1 MNTTVTSKRDIRK
14 PHGRKLVI
22 NRRSTFMLALASIVG
37 LAAPSRQAFAGLS
50 EDDGTISAGK
60 HVNPGGAA
68 SPKRASVSQLPDLK
82 VVGPQG
88 QVTSIQ
94 HHRGT
99 FEITTAD
106 GGKAVF
112 REAAL
117 RLKIDSSDK
126 GPLAGRPVI
135 LPGGMMG
142 DRASLFFASPA
153 EMSRLI
159 KHLS

>member
-1 MNTTVTSKRDIRK
+1 MNATVTFKRASRK
-14 PHGRKLVI
+14 PNGRKLAI

-37 LAAPSRQAFAGLS
+37 VATRSRQAFAGLS
-50 EDDGTISAGK
+50 EDEATISAAKPVSAGG
-60 HVNPGGAA
+60 VRSPNPG
-68 SPKRASVSQLPDLK
+68 SVSQLPDLK
-82 VVGPQG
+82 IVGPQG
-88 QVTSIQ
+88 QVKSIR
-94 HHRGT
+94 HRRDT

-106 GGKAVF
+106 GRRAVF

-117 RLKIDSSDK
+117 RFKIDSSGK